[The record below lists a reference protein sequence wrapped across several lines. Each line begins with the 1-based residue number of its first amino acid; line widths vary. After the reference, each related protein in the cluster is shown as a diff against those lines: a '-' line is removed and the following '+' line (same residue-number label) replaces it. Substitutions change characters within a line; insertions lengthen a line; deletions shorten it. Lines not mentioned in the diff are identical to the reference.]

1 MVIDWS
7 RWFLAWVIC
16 SLAIRNLWPINR
28 SPNCT
33 SSPAALV
40 ISGHNGGLRP
50 RPAELSA
57 TDQELHPGDRVE
69 GWGNFGKPTGEFG
82 RVEQANQDDVIINWD
97 DDGRMGRHQP
107 WLKKLD
113 PQSRCTNPM
122 SV

>member
-1 MVIDWS
+1 MVIDWW

-16 SLAIRNLWPINR
+16 SLTIGNLWPINR

-40 ISGHNGGLRP
+40 ISGRNGGLRP

-82 RVEQANQDDVIINWD
+82 TAEQANEDDVIIQWD
-97 DDGRMGRHQP
+97 DDGRTGLHQP
-107 WLKKLD
+107 WLKK
-113 PQSRCTNPM
+113 
-122 SV
+122 V